1 MIDNNIVDIGHYDQD
16 ARGTHLIEEDT
27 EDVNDTDE
35 PEGEDINDDSFP
47 DCDLEEMYCQE
58 VGNFE
63 ENTGGAMDIDDGEVV
78 DENAVHGMLKSPPK
92 LVTTAVTPTK
102 FLPVNDGHDDSILSK
117 TTMDPPIRD
126 IVRNSV
132 QNISQ
137 PVFNVDEKTSTHDY
151 TIEYKDT
158 SQSDV
163 STVKPI
169 RSYSYLTLNL
179 QDAWD
184 SGIIAR
190 QDKPLSHS
198 GRKTFLHIRPTL
210 LCCECCYQGEGEF
223 KTIDNGSR

>member
-1 MIDNNIVDIGHYDQD
+1 M
-16 ARGTHLIEEDT
+16 
-27 EDVNDTDE
+27 DE

-78 DENAVHGMLKSPPK
+78 DENAVHGMLKSPPE

-102 FLPVNDGHDDSILSK
+102 FLPVNDGHDDSISSK
-117 TTMDPPIRD
+117 TTMDPPVKD

-137 PVFNVDEKTSTHDY
+137 PVFNVDEKTSIHDY

-158 SQSDV
+158 S
-163 STVKPI
+163 
-169 RSYSYLTLNL
+169 
-179 QDAWD
+179 
-184 SGIIAR
+184 
-190 QDKPLSHS
+190 
-198 GRKTFLHIRPTL
+198 
-210 LCCECCYQGEGEF
+210 
-223 KTIDNGSR
+223 